1 MENLYQVLEVT
12 PSASAEQIR
21 RAYKRLALQWHPD
34 RHQGSP
40 RHEERFKAITMA
52 YQVLSNPERRLQYDY
67 QRGRPAVAPPAYRPS
82 EAAVPGHRP
91 TYRRVHRRRPVV
103 ITDSP
108 RQRLTMLVLLLA
120 FVPLALGLDAL
131 MGYLSVPANQFAIAH
146 HVFGRDGEYFFAKA
160 RQAQAVNKLAEARD
174 YYEAAFAYARHI
186 PAEWYYWRGN
196 HRRAARAFAA
206 ARDDYQAALALEP
219 RYQAA
224 WLALA
229 QVGAHHLQD
238 IAAAQAAY
246 SQLIALNPEESAAWL
261 GRAYCHLRADNFAA
275 ALRDVSV
282 VWHLVPTPPA
292 RAFYYRGIARFYL
305 GEAGA
310 CQDWAEAAARG
321 ETAAKPLLGH
331 YCP

>member
-1 MENLYQVLEVT
+1 MEDFYRILEVP

-34 RHQGSP
+34 RHQGSV
-40 RHEERFKAITMA
+40 RHEEHFKAITMA
-52 YQVLSNPERRLQYDY
+52 YQVLSDPERRLRYDY

-108 RQRLTMLVLLLA
+108 RQRLTMLLLLLA
-120 FVPLALGLDAL
+120 FVPLAFGLDTL

-146 HVFGRDGEYFFAKA
+146 HVLGRSGDYFFTKA
-160 RQAQAVNKLAEARD
+160 RQAQDVNRLAEARD
-174 YYEAAFAYARHI
+174 YYEAAFAYTHEV

-196 HRRAARAFAA
+196 HRRDSRAFVAART
-206 ARDDYQAALALEP
+206 DYLAALARAPHYE
-219 RYQAA
+219 AA

-229 QVGAHHLQD
+229 QVEAYQLRNV
-238 IAAAQAAY
+238 AAARTAY
-246 SQLIALNPEESAAWL
+246 SQVIALNPEEPAAWL
-261 GRAYCHLRADNFAA
+261 GRAYCQLRTDDFAA
-275 ALRDVSV
+275 ALRDLSA
-282 VWHLVPTPPA
+282 VWRLVPTPPA
-292 RAFYYRGIARFYL
+292 QAFYYRGIARFYL
-305 GEAGA
+305 GQAGA
-310 CQDWAEAAARG
+310 CQDWAEAYARG
-321 ETAAKPLLGH
+321 EVAAEAMLGH